1 MIAYLDFNASA
12 PIDKKVLEYMVEV
25 YQNHFGNA
33 NSRTHVFGTTAKG
46 IVESSRQT
54 IADILSID
62 KTDLIFTSG
71 STESNNMSV
80 LGMLDYTKTSGRNH
94 FITTSI
100 EHKSILEPMKYLQKY
115 GCKVDFISPN
125 ETGRIKVDDVLSKI
139 SDKTA
144 MVSVM
149 HVNSETGTIQP
160 VHEIGEALS
169 KTHIYFHIDATQSF
183 GKLNEELRN
192 LKYDMMSITA
202 HKIRGPQGIGALI
215 LRRKNYNRPPIRPL
229 MLGGSQ
235 ERSFRPGTT
244 PVALVAG
251 FALAAKLCEENHK
264 KHVSGCKKIK
274 DSFLKA
280 IQGLAYQL
288 NGDPNYCIPNTI
300 NLSFKGIDAESVF
313 VALKDK
319 YAFSN
324 GSACTSGSFSPSY
337 VLTAMGLDTERIHS
351 ALRLSWDYDTE
362 VDFAEFVQFIK
373 SQL

>member
-12 PIDKKVLEYMVEV
+12 PIDKKVLEYMVEI
-25 YQNHFGNA
+25 YQNNFGNA
-33 NSRTHVFGTTAKG
+33 NSRTHIFGTAAKG

-62 KTDLIFTSG
+62 KTDIIFTSG

-80 LGMLDYTKTSGRNH
+80 LGMLDYAKTSGRNH

-100 EHKSILEPMKYLQKY
+100 EHKAILEPMKYLQTN

-125 ETGRIKVDDVLSKI
+125 ESGRIKADDVLSKI

-149 HVNSETGTIQP
+149 HVNSETGIIQP
-160 VHEIGEALS
+160 VHEIGEALC
-169 KTHIYFHIDATQSF
+169 KTSIYFHVDATQSF
-183 GKLNEELRN
+183 GKLNNDLRN
-192 LKYDMMSITA
+192 LKYDMLSITA

-215 LRRKNYNRPPIRPL
+215 LRRKNYKRPPIKPL
-229 MLGGSQ
+229 LLGGPQ
-235 ERSFRPGTT
+235 ERGFRPGTT

-251 FALAAKLCEENHK
+251 FALAAQLCEENHLK
-264 KHVSGCKKIK
+264 YVSGCKKIK
-274 DSFLKA
+274 DSFLNA
-280 IQGLAYQL
+280 IQELSYQL
-288 NGDPNYCIPNTI
+288 NGDPNYCMPNTI

-313 VALKDK
+313 LALKNT

-324 GSACTSGSFSPSY
+324 GSACTSGSFTPSY
-337 VLTAMGLDTERIHS
+337 VLTAMGLDEERIRS
-351 ALRLSWDYDTE
+351 ALRLSWDHDTE
-362 VDFAEFVQFIK
+362 VDFTEFVQFIK
-373 SQL
+373 SQV